1 VFPVSTAAALS
12 AARSP
17 DEMQRTE
24 ITRDVFKNHKPA
36 DQLDI
41 ALMELESAGLAISR
55 REQTN
60 GAPRE
65 LWRAARKAN

>member
-1 VFPVSTAAALS
+1 
-12 AARSP
+12 
-17 DEMQRTE
+17 MQRTE